1 MTSYEQT
8 TDDRVS
14 TLAQSI
20 QGIADDLNTLNESL
34 TSKNEECSQLWSN
47 LDSMSS
53 QINSLNEF
61 WNQSEANSDRSHSEV
76 KDLLNEKV
84 TEMTSEMRTIWDA
97 IDQSE
102 IMSRIDEVPEKE
114 ELDEIKSNI
123 DTLVKELAESKVAE
137 NNKMA

>member
-123 DTLVKELAESKVAE
+123 DTLVKELAESKVTE
-137 NNKMA
+137 NSKMA